1 MDNVGQPVSEEDM
14 LLWRCEPAGV
24 PVLLQEGCDK
34 VYYKSSSGCRAIKP
48 REVLHGPGVH
58 AGGRGFAKVEGHV
71 GGARG
76 AGAGRRASRPS
87 RSRTLANF
95 GQAETPDKTVLPD
108 DYKAETGCT
117 PPTDRGD
124 VVYHHRLNYRRP
136 GVPGESSDNAFCLG
150 TPKRQKSGD

>member
-1 MDNVGQPVSEEDM
+1 M
-14 LLWRCEPAGV
+14 
-24 PVLLQEGCDK
+24 LLQEGCDK

-87 RSRTLANF
+87 RSRTLGRQRRRTRPCSQTTTRRRRVAR
-95 GQAETPDKTVLPD
+95 LPPIE
-108 DYKAETGCT
+108 AMWSIIT
-117 PPTDRGD
+117 
-124 VVYHHRLNYRRP
+124 
-136 GVPGESSDNAFCLG
+136 A
-150 TPKRQKSGD
+150 